1 MSEIEKMRR
10 RYSTK
15 AEIIDLLNKA
25 SVRELELILRFVR
38 SFLR

>member
-1 MSEIEKMRR
+1 M
-10 RYSTK
+10 K

-38 SFLR
+38 GFLR